1 MACVVATTAC
11 LPYSEICLVR
21 STKSLINPGDQSS
34 LTLAPRCLAVFV
46 DDTGHEDLA
55 KTHKVYG
62 LGGCAALGRDIE
74 RLIHR
79 PWKEL
84 RQRIAGAADAP
95 LHAHKFPTIAKP
107 EDFEAVAQFF
117 RAHTFWRFGA
127 VFTIETTL
135 LPEITRLQTMKG
147 VLERRIDHIVQMTL
161 CKEVKIVFESSERM
175 DARIEGAFQA
185 LEFFRGEKRIPTECG
200 FMPKTVGEPA
210 LEVADFVMHAI
221 GRQARHN
228 LTQRGSFLPD
238 FCAIFHGVD
247 PKFTSF
253 MEVEKVVR

>member
-1 MACVVATTAC
+1 M
-11 LPYSEICLVR
+11 SR
-21 STKSLINPGDQSS
+21 GDQSS
-34 LTLAPRCLAVFV
+34 LVLSPRCLAVFV
-46 DDTGHEDLA
+46 DDTGHEELA
-55 KTHKVYG
+55 KGHKVYG

-84 RQRIAGAADAP
+84 RRRIAGSPDAP
-95 LHAHKFPTIAKP
+95 LHAYNFSSIAKA
-107 EDFEAVAQFF
+107 EDFEAVAEFF
-117 RAHTFWRFGA
+117 RAYPFWRFGA
-127 VFTIETTL
+127 VFTTETTL
-135 LPEITRLQTMKG
+135 PPEIGRLQTMKCA
-147 VLERRIDHIVQMTL
+147 LQKRIDDIVQMTL

-175 DARIEGAFQA
+175 DARIQETFQA
-185 LEFFRGEKRIPTECG
+185 FDFYRDTKRIPSECG
-200 FMPKTVGEPA
+200 FMPKAVGEPA

-238 FCAIFHGVD
+238 FCAVFHAVA

-253 MEVEKVVR
+253 MEVGGVIHQ

>member
-1 MACVVATTAC
+1 MPSLLRDSPCQ
-11 LPYSEICLVR
+11 
-21 STKSLINPGDQSS
+21 STKTLTNPRDQSS
-34 LTLAPRCLAVFV
+34 LTLAPRSLAVFV
-46 DDTGHEDLA
+46 DDTGHEELA
-55 KTHKVYG
+55 KTHQVYG

-74 RLIHR
+74 RLIHQ

-84 RQRIAGAADAP
+84 RQRITGSADAP

-107 EDFEAVAQFF
+107 KDFEAVAQFF

-127 VFTIETTL
+127 VFTTETKL
-135 LPEITRLQTMKG
+135 LPDITRLQTMRG
-147 VLERRIDHIVQMTL
+147 VLEKRIDHIVQMTL
-161 CKEVKIVFESSERM
+161 CNEVKIVFESSERM

-185 LEFFRGEKRIPTECG
+185 FEFFRGGKRIPTECG
-200 FMPKTVGEPA
+200 FMPKIAGEPA

-228 LTQRGSFLPD
+228 LTRRGSFLPD
-238 FCAIFHGVD
+238 FCAIFHAVD

-253 MEVEKVVR
+253 MEVEKVAR